1 MVDTKLL
8 LFLLIGMLVSGPN
21 HAAEQA
27 AGVVNVYNW
36 ADYIGETTLAGF
48 EEEFGIQVNYDVYD
62 TSAIVDV
69 KLMAGRSGYDV
80 VIHAASNSAQLIP
93 IGVFQQLDRS
103 KLPNWTNLDP
113 LLLSRVAQFDPD
125 NLYGFPYMWGTTGF
139 SFNRRML
146 QERMPDP
153 PLDSAELVFNPEV
166 VAHFAD
172 CGVTLLDSAS
182 EVLGMALVYLGYEAN
197 SVERE
202 ELKQAEALLSAIR
215 PHIKY
220 FGSSKL
226 LLDLPSEE
234 VCIAQSWSGDY
245 SVASRRAA
253 EAGIEIDLGFNIP
266 QEGSLMWFDVAFIP
280 ADAPN
285 ARNAHLFLNYL
296 MRPEVI
302 AEISNYTGYAN
313 INRRAT
319 ELVEESIRSDPA
331 IYPDD
336 NVLRRMSVTTTLPPK
351 IERRRSRAWT
361 RIKSGL

>member
-1 MVDTKLL
+1 MQYVRIVLL
-8 LFLLIGMLVSGPN
+8 LCLLPSSVAT
-21 HAAEQA
+21 HAAENG
-27 AGVVNVYNW
+27 GVVNVYNW
-36 ADYIGETTLAGF
+36 ADYIGENTLAAF
-48 EEEFGIQVNYDVYD
+48 EAEFGIRVNYDVYD

-93 IGVFQQLDRS
+93 IGVFQALDKTQLN
-103 KLPNWTNLDP
+103 NWPNLDP

-125 NLYGFPYMWGTTGF
+125 NLYGVPYMWGTTGF
-139 SFNRRML
+139 SYNRRML
-146 QERMPDP
+146 QARMVNP
-153 PLDSAELVFNPEV
+153 PLGSADLVFDPEI
-166 VAHFAD
+166 VARFAD

-182 EVLGMALVYLGYEAN
+182 EVLGMALVYLGFEAN
-197 SVERE
+197 SVKRE
-202 ELKQAEALLSAIR
+202 ELQQAEALLSAIR
-215 PHIKY
+215 PYIKY

-245 SVASRRAA
+245 SVASRRAS

-266 QEGSLMWFDVAFIP
+266 AEGSLMWFDVAYIP
-280 ADAPN
+280 SDAPN
-285 ARNAHLFLNYL
+285 ARNAHTFLNYL

-313 INRRAT
+313 INHRAT
-319 ELVEESIRSDPA
+319 QLVDESIRSDPA
-331 IYPDD
+331 IYPDAA
-336 NVLRRMSVTTTLPPK
+336 VLGRMSVTTALPPK
-351 IERRRSRAWT
+351 IERRRSRTWT